1 MGADVSGAFLRNGS
15 RLQILRDDGS
25 IPAPFRAPEV
35 VTAAD
40 LRDAAAPSDVAVC
53 AAASSDDVH
62 RRRLRRHC

>member
-25 IPAPFRAPEV
+25 IPAPFRAPEF

-40 LRDAAAPSDVAVC
+40 LRDAAAPSDVAVW
-53 AAASSDDVH
+53 AAACSDDVH
-62 RRRLRRHC
+62 RRRLRRRC